1 MQETPSHHHH
11 PDCSACR
18 LIDGIDGDHDGQLF
32 RLNHWRVASEHVRFE
47 RLRAAQDRTADRIT
61 GFAGSLT
68 FVYMHMAWFVVWI
81 AVNVGLLGAALQF
94 DEFPFGLLT
103 MIVSLEAIFL
113 SAFVMVSQNRQALR
127 SEVRAQVD
135 FESNLQSLIWSVHIG
150 ERLGLDI
157 EHVERLCHTV
167 IDDARKAEAAA
178 AGSKEV
184 GTGGR
189 RRHRQQ
195 ATSVGSG
202 A

>member
-1 MQETPSHHHH
+1 MTETSGDTPHH
-11 PDCSACR
+11 CTACR
-18 LIDGIDGDHDGQLF
+18 LIDGIDGTHDGELF
-32 RLNHWRVASEHVRFE
+32 KLNHWRVASEHARFE

-68 FVYMHMAWFVVWI
+68 FVYMHAAWFVLWI
-81 AVNVGLLGAALQF
+81 AINVGMLGAALQF

-157 EHVERLCHTV
+157 EHVERLCHSV
-167 IDDARKAEAAA
+167 IDGTRKHDVPTSGKSSTHRRTERDGQ
-178 AGSKEV
+178 AG
-184 GTGGR
+184 
-189 RRHRQQ
+189 
-195 ATSVGSG
+195 SVGSG

>member
-1 MQETPSHHHH
+1 MTETTSHHHH
-11 PDCSACR
+11 HDCNACR
-18 LIDGIDGDHDGQLF
+18 LIDGIDGEHDGQLF
-32 RLNHWRVASEHVRFE
+32 RMNHWRVANEHARFE

-68 FVYMHMAWFVVWI
+68 FVYIHLGWFALWI
-81 AVNVGLLGAALQF
+81 ALNVGLLGAALQF

-157 EHVERLCHTV
+157 EHVEQLCHSV
-167 IDDARKAEAAA
+167 IDDARRAESAA
-178 AGSKEV
+178 AGGIEP
-184 GTGGR
+184 GDR
-189 RRHRQQ
+189 RRRRKQ
-195 ATSVGSG
+195 AGSVGS
-202 A
+202 AS

>member
-1 MQETPSHHHH
+1 MTETTGEQHQSHEHH
-11 PDCSACR
+11 CTACH
-18 LIDGIDGDHDGQLF
+18 LIDGIDGEHDGQLF
-32 RLNHWRVASEHVRFE
+32 RLNHWRVASEHARFE

-68 FVYMHMAWFVVWI
+68 FVYIHTAWFIVWI
-81 AVNVGLLGAALQF
+81 ALNVGLLGAALQF

-157 EHVERLCHTV
+157 EHVERLCHGI
-167 IDDARKAEAAA
+167 IDDARRAEAAA
-178 AGSKEV
+178 SGQ
-184 GTGGR
+184 GRGR
-189 RRHRQQ
+189 RRRERDD
-195 ATSVGSG
+195 SLGSHP
-202 A
+202 